1 MVPKVKPVL
10 KVKKGED
17 TPLEQMTFTWAELPP
32 IAQMAL
38 KQARDWKLVQLGL
51 EENKKVK

>member
-17 TPLEQMTFTWAELPP
+17 TPLKQMTFTWAELPP

-51 EENKKVK
+51 EENKR